1 MFPFKQTLTQ
11 QHVTVIK
18 RSMTQNKVIKIAQ
31 RSHQGD
37 KIPQL
42 QSDPTLCPTVSDSLR
57 QFPDSFRQLPTQ
69 FGWWRLACV
78 CSAATLC
85 HPTVSDVFRQ
95 LPMFFRSFVCPTDV
109 ISSDS
114 LPDGSNHQGHENAIQ
129 NRLNQ
134 FVGGA
139 FSTFAHALRSPSA
152 MVCER
157 PTFAE
162 DDGSL
167 RAGRSC
173 ATDLQ
178 RHLKMERRLIA
189 PNRKG
194 QRKDQDNGQTTR
206 EPSLPFDRLT
216 AGRHLR
222 AMRVKSHVDLV
233 TTNQVTQG
241 THGCH
246 IDSRLQAPACHTPPT
261 HLPACTNPL
270 HEIWFQSLQKKH
282 LVKKIEDR
290 LASL

>member
-1 MFPFKQTLTQ
+1 LHSVHTKATKSLSFNRTQ
-11 QHVTVIK
+11 HFVRQF
-18 RSMTQNKVIKIAQ
+18 
-31 RSHQGD
+31 
-37 KIPQL
+37 
-42 QSDPTLCPTVSDSLR
+42 PTVSDSLR
-57 QFPDSFRQLPTQ
+57 QFPDSCRQLPTQ

-78 CSAATLC
+78 CSAATSC

-95 LPMFFRSFVCPTDV
+95 LPMLFRQFVCPTDV

-139 FSTFAHALRSPSA
+139 FSTFVHALRSPSA

-162 DDGSL
+162 DDGSS

-233 TTNQVTQG
+233 TTNQVTRG

-246 IDSRLQAPACHTPPT
+246 VDSRLQAPACHTPPT

-270 HEIWFQSLQKKH
+270 HEIWFQSL
-282 LVKKIEDR
+282 
-290 LASL
+290 